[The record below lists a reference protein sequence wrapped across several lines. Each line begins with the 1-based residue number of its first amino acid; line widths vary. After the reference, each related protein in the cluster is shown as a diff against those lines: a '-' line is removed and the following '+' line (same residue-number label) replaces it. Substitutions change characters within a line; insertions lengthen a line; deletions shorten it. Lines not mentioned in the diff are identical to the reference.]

1 MGLGIDYEKDRPVA
15 GSLVANAQE
24 LLNAKGLTTPPQP
37 VDAQP
42 TLVGAPDHLDLGTAD
57 TLHIQACRWLE
68 YVDSQVALAESSALL
83 TKHKAKWT
91 LKQGQFRYG
100 KLLDKWPASALN
112 ELEKTE
118 LAQVEAEALV
128 VALKGVLNS
137 LQKVKVA
144 ASRSITR
151 HTKSD
156 ISSNPG
162 GKKWTQSF

>member
-1 MGLGIDYEKDRPVA
+1 
-15 GSLVANAQE
+15 
-24 LLNAKGLTTPPQP
+24 
-37 VDAQP
+37 
-42 TLVGAPDHLDLGTAD
+42 
-57 TLHIQACRWLE
+57 QACRWLE